1 MKKFIKFCIEMR
13 SENNNPNSY
22 TKYPI
27 YKEIDIQDN
36 DDYSIYC
43 SKLREWLIKNVVDQE
58 GYVFYFDDFSVAD
71 KAILVVLEENKL
83 KDEYH
88 ALYKTSIKV
97 FVNTLCEEFSK
108 VKVKQ

>member
-13 SENNNPNSY
+13 SENSNPNSY
-22 TKYPI
+22 TKCPI
-27 YKEIDIQDN
+27 YKKIDIQDN

-43 SKLREWLIKNVVDQE
+43 RKFREWLIKNVVDQE

-88 ALYKTSIKV
+88 ALYKTSIKA

>member
-1 MKKFIKFCIEMR
+1 MR
-13 SENNNPNSY
+13 SENNNPNLY

-36 DDYSIYC
+36 NDYSIYC
-43 SKLREWLIKNVVDQE
+43 RKFREWLIRNVVDQE
-58 GYVFYFDDFSVAD
+58 GYVFIFDDFSVAD

-88 ALYKTSIKV
+88 ALYKTSIKT

>member
-1 MKKFIKFCIEMR
+1 MKILMTFFIEMR

-36 DDYSIYC
+36 DDYFIYC
-43 SKLREWLIKNVVDQE
+43 REFREWLIKNVVDQE
-58 GYVFYFDDFSVAD
+58 DCVVCFDDFSVAD
-71 KAILVVLEENKL
+71 KVILVVLEENKL

-88 ALYKTSIKV
+88 VLYKTSIKA

>member
-1 MKKFIKFCIEMR
+1 MKILMKFCIEMR

-43 SKLREWLIKNVVDQE
+43 REFREWLIKNVVDQE
-58 GYVFYFDDFSVAD
+58 GYAFYFDDFQLQ
-71 KAILVVLEENKL
+71 IR
-83 KDEYH
+83 
-88 ALYKTSIKV
+88 
-97 FVNTLCEEFSK
+97 
-108 VKVKQ
+108 